1 VGTQRKAPNSG
12 DGLFHV
18 SGEDTLYLV
27 TRGKTDAALLLLV
40 PRSMRR
46 FLKETEPAFR
56 IHLAVDEPDR
66 FVRELRQRMETSI
79 SGPDRTPPSA
89 RDGQH
94 PKHATGHQSL
104 LAKYRF

>member
-1 VGTQRKAPNSG
+1 MGTQRKAPNSG

-56 IHLAVDEPDR
+56 IPNAHQ
-66 FVRELRQRMETSI
+66 RQKLLGHIGAARRPKPRA
-79 SGPDRTPPSA
+79 GPAGHDNCV
-89 RDGQH
+89 
-94 PKHATGHQSL
+94 KHKGNCGD
-104 LAKYRF
+104 